1 MLTFFNEENLKY
13 LALITLMT
21 SLFSPMGYA
30 EDSRQNLKRIPYEEV
45 KSGSLF
51 FKEKEGYF
59 ADIAQQSQFKVTI
72 NGLISRVDLTQT
84 FQNKTDDWLEAVYV
98 FPLAENSAV
107 DGMTMEIG
115 KRKIVGEI
123 KEKRLAKKLY
133 QQAKRIGKKA
143 SLVSQQRP
151 NLFTTKVANIAPNQK
166 IKIRISYL
174 QVIEYKNDLFSFN
187 LPLTITPRYIPQQ
200 SIGDNQLGAKQENKL
215 GRTIEMTSLTINNQH
230 GWSNAVREKV
240 NTIID
245 IDEITPSQIYP
256 QNLTSNNDDEI
267 THTAQKVSI
276 NIALDAGLPIDR
288 VESLHHK
295 ISKQFGKQEKNST
308 IKKQPNT
315 LPSREKVFIKLAG
328 NNNLLEQDF
337 VLNWQ
342 LTLASTP
349 KAAFIASSDS
359 ESHYGLLM
367 VMPPKARL
375 SEVLRKEIIYI
386 IDTSGSMGGVAIR
399 QAKSALTYA
408 LAQLTPGD
416 SFNIVEFNSNAKSL
430 FPHLLAATTDNIHWA
445 KQWVNKLAAGG
456 GTEMYSAL
464 ALSFEQLTKN
474 KVSTG
479 VKTSKNAT
487 IQQQVI
493 FITDGAVGNELALFN
508 LIDQNLQEIRL
519 HTIGIGSAPNR
530 YFMSHA
536 AESGKGTYRYIGQLN
551 EVKQQMKALFDQI
564 NRPVMTN
571 IKVDWPDKDVEFYP
585 FNIPDLYAGM
595 PLLLTAKWDRASEP
609 HKTVEEFVAAKR
621 NELKTIKISG
631 DLAKTHWQQELKI
644 KQTGNQNGI
653 STLWA
658 REKIDHLMP
667 IYQRSATKDKQQ
679 IRQQV
684 TDLALHHKLLSA
696 FTSFIAIEEKPARPL
711 KNELFSK
718 AIPNLMPKGSTQ
730 AIPIPITAL
739 GLSGKLLD
747 SFILLIIASLLL
759 AFYLRKKVAFK
770 LNEKG

>member
-1 MLTFFNEENLKY
+1 MLTFFNKENLKY
-13 LALITLMT
+13 LALTILIT
-21 SLFSPMGYA
+21 SLFPPISYA
-30 EDSRQNLKRIPYEEV
+30 EESRQNLKRIPYDEV

-51 FKEKEGYF
+51 FKNKEGYF
-59 ADIAQQSQFKVTI
+59 ADIAQKSQFKVKI

-84 FQNKTDDWLEAVYV
+84 FQNKTADWLEAVYV

-115 KRKIVGEI
+115 TRKIVGKI
-123 KEKRLAKKLY
+123 KEKQLAKKLY

-151 NLFTTKVANIAPNQK
+151 NLFTTKVANIAPYQEVK
-166 IKIRISYL
+166 IQISYL
-174 QVIEYKNDLFSFN
+174 QVIEYNNDVFSLN

-200 SIGDNQLGAKQENKL
+200 PSVDNQLGARQEHTL
-215 GRTIEMTSLTINNQH
+215 ERTVTMTSLTIDNQH

-240 NTIID
+240 NTIRD
-245 IDEITPSQIYP
+245 IDEISPSQIYP
-256 QNLTSNNDDEI
+256 QNLANNNDDEI

-276 NIALDAGLPIDR
+276 NISLDAGLAIDK
-288 VESLHHK
+288 VESLHHS
-295 ISKQFGKQEKNST
+295 ISKIFSDNEINSAAN
-308 IKKQPNT
+308 K
-315 LPSREKVFIKLAG
+315 LPSREKVFIKLA
-328 NNNLLEQDF
+328 NSNNLLEQDF

-342 LTLASTP
+342 LASGIAP
-349 KAAFIASSDS
+349 KAAFIASNDSD
-359 ESHYGLLM
+359 SHYGLLM
-367 VMPPKARL
+367 VMPPKAGL
-375 SEVLRKEIIYI
+375 SKVLKKEVVYI

-408 LAQLTPGD
+408 LTQLTPGD

-430 FPHLLAATTDNIHWA
+430 FPHLLTATKDNIHWA
-445 KQWVNKLAAGG
+445 KQWVNNLAAGG

-464 ALSFEQLTKN
+464 ALSFEQLSKN
-474 KVSTG
+474 KLSADVNTSTN
-479 VKTSKNAT
+479 TT

-493 FITDGAVGNELALFN
+493 FITDGAVGNEMALFN

-551 EVKQQMKALFDQI
+551 EVKHQMKALFDQI

-571 IKVDWPDKDVEFYP
+571 IKVDWPNKDVEFYP

-595 PLLLTAKWDRASEP
+595 PLMLTAKWDKVSEP
-609 HKTVEEFVAAKR
+609 PKTVEEFSAAKR
-621 NELKTIKISG
+621 NTLKTIRVSG
-631 DLAKTHWQQELKI
+631 DLARTHWQQELKI
-644 KQTGNQNGI
+644 KQTKNQNGI
-653 STLWA
+653 PTLWA

-667 IYQRSATKDKQQ
+667 IYQRSATKDKQK

-718 AIPNLMPKGSTQ
+718 VIPNLMPKGSTQ
-730 AIPIPITAL
+730 AIPIPSTAL
-739 GLSGKLLD
+739 GLSGKLLI

-759 AFYLRKKVAFK
+759 VFYLRYKAVFMLK
-770 LNEKG
+770 EKDR